1 MRLSVKIARWRFA
14 ILTEKN
20 KDSGVLVFLPCDKQA
35 HDGKKEAGIHDF
47 QNANRFYGLIPSMKK
62 PCPQAARDKSEKR
75 PSCSEKSG

>member
-1 MRLSVKIARWRFA
+1 MKIARWRFA

-47 QNANRFYGLIPSMKK
+47 QNANRFYG
-62 PCPQAARDKSEKR
+62 KSL
-75 PSCSEKSG
+75 P